1 MANERVEPQL
11 RSILADL
18 YPEVAQA
25 NLIGQ
30 DAGVR
35 MGRVALTG
43 SALNM
48 WDALLREAVHNQ
60 RLPALLTIVSADYP
74 TNPALI
80 AAISAYQASAK
91 LATPAPADSAIDM
104 TPASTLAPPPTKVIA
119 APAPELQQHGLAWLQ
134 PFLTIDELE
143 RLTQCLAE
151 FVQSVP
157 NPKAVRD
164 AAESVADLEKRFV
177 AYNPTQ
183 LVDEALRGRILLCS
197 VGFRPLPVILTT
209 LIIQPKKLYLLHSP
223 DSRPQAETVCN
234 DTTIQAIA
242 HLSSKDIHLKPM
254 SLTDA
259 PKNYALLQE
268 IINENPGQAF
278 VVDISGGVK
287 VMGTSLAAA
296 AFWLRIPVIYQL
308 GEEVASTIKPFSE
321 RLIQLQNPFV
331 HFGSAEL
338 HSICELFSHAEYDA
352 ALAVCRNLSDTT
364 GDRGILGA
372 LQILTD
378 FIHVYRDWDA
388 FGHSRPTDDMTRKLA
403 TRLQK
408 VVRDMQRLGVTF
420 ANGIQVQQNIDFLR
434 QIEQSWQAEQR
445 NQIDPYRLVDIF
457 ASAQRRAASGKYDD
471 AVARLYRCLEMSASF
486 CLLNECALGDA
497 KAPVFD
503 YFIGLFGSLDS
514 LSAEFAKQARYPLP
528 TVRLGLNDQMN
539 LLSLSTQPTHKTI
552 AGIYRGMERDGLLEM
567 RNRSILAHGTVSV
580 GQAEY
585 ELFEKKSADILS
597 RVMGDK
603 QRMEALL
610 LQATHPTLTVEL

>member
-1 MANERVEPQL
+1 MVNERVEPQL

-48 WDALLREAVHNQ
+48 WDALLREAVHSQ
-60 RLPALLTIVSADYP
+60 RLPALLTIASADYP
-74 TNPALI
+74 TNPELM
-80 AAISAYQASAK
+80 AAISTYQASAK
-91 LATPAPADSAIDM
+91 LATPAPADSAID
-104 TPASTLAPPPTKVIA
+104 TTQSSILALPPTKVIA

-134 PFLTIDELE
+134 PYLTIDELE
-143 RLTQCLAE
+143 RLTHCLAE
-151 FVQSVP
+151 FGQEKP
-157 NPKAVRD
+157 NTQQVRV

-177 AYNPTQ
+177 AYNPVH
-183 LVDEALRGRILLCS
+183 LVDETLRGRILLCS

-209 LIIQPKKLYLLHSP
+209 LIIQPAKLYLLHSP
-223 DSRPQAETVCN
+223 DSRRQALEVCN
-234 DTTIQAIA
+234 DPNVKA
-242 HLSSKDIHLKPM
+242 LPNLLDKDIHLKLM

-308 GEEVASTIKPFSE
+308 GEEVGGAIKPFSE
-321 RLIQLQNPFV
+321 HLTQLQNPFV
-331 HFGSAEL
+331 YFGSAEL
-338 HSICELFSHAEYDA
+338 RSICELFGHAEYDA

-388 FGHSRPTDDMTRKLA
+388 FGHSRPTDDLTRKLA

-408 VVRDMQRLGVTF
+408 VVHDMQRLGINF
-420 ANGIQVQQNIDFLR
+420 AKGVQLQQNIDFLR
-434 QIEQSWQAEQR
+434 QIEQTWQAEQR

-486 CLLNECALGDA
+486 CLLQECAIGDV

-503 YFIGLFGSLDS
+503 YFVRLFGSLES
-514 LSAEFAKQARYPLP
+514 LSAEFAKQARYPMP
-528 TVRLGLNDQMN
+528 MSRLGLNDQMI
-539 LLSLSTQPTHKTI
+539 LLGLSAKPAHKTI

-585 ELFEKKSADILS
+585 EEFEKKSADILS
-597 RVMGDK
+597 RVIGDK
-603 QRMEALL
+603 QRMAALL
-610 LQATHPTLTVEL
+610 LQATHPTLMVEL